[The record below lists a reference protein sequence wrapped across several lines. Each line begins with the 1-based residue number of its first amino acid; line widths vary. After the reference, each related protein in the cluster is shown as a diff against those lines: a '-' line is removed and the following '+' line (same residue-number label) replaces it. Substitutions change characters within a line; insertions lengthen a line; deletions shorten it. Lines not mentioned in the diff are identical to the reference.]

1 MTGPEETTIQS
12 TQRHSVPSVSSP
24 VGQNNGME
32 ANHQAATNT
41 GPQISQPV
49 PARLPTLHSW
59 LARNLQMIPLVGGL
73 LKVPPRHHSK
83 FIVRGP
89 KGPSVK
95 TQKAAGGGK
104 QLAAENAAR
113 ATLMAVAS
121 CPGRKNPLR
130 LLCFLPIIPVL
141 TWK

>member
-59 LARNLQMIPLVGGL
+59 LARNLQMIPLVGPP
-73 LKVPPRHHSK
+73 LKVPRHHSK

-95 TQKAAGGGK
+95 TQKTAGGGK
-104 QLAAENAAR
+104 RCESDTKV
-113 ATLMAVAS
+113 TLMAFAS
-121 CPGRKNPLR
+121 CPGRKNPLT
-130 LLCFLPIIPVL
+130 LLCFLPIIPAL